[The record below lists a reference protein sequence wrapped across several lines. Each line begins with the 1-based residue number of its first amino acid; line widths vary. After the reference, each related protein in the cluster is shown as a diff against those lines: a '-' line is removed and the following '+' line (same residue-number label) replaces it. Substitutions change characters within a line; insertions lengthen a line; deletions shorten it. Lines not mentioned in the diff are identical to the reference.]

1 MEIMVSMKDM
11 KDFYRNKRVFITG
24 HTGFKGS
31 WLCEVLN
38 HLGAVTGGYALEPSD
53 DINLFGL
60 LKLSERITH
69 TTGDIRD
76 IESLKAA
83 VKDFRPEIIIHMAAQ
98 PLVIESY
105 MRPAYTY
112 ETNIMGTVN
121 ILEAVREC
129 PSVKSFLNV
138 TTDKVYL
145 NREWVYGYR
154 ENETLCGRDPYSN
167 SKSCSELV
175 TYSYRHSFFED
186 NNSCAI
192 STARSGNVIGGGDF
206 AENRII
212 PDCMRSILN
221 GESILLRNPDSV
233 RPYQHVLECL
243 NGYLLLAMKQYDDKH
258 TYEGSYNFGPDE
270 SSCITTYELTE
281 IFSRKY
287 ESAAGYKLKINI
299 QGNTGRKLHEANL
312 LKLDCSKAKSVLG
325 WRSEWNIEQALE
337 EVSGWLKVYASNGD
351 IRSYM
356 DEKISSRHW

>member
-1 MEIMVSMKDM
+1 MEIMVTM
-11 KDFYRNKRVFITG
+11 KDFYRNKRVLITG

-31 WLCEVLN
+31 WLCEVLL
-38 HLGAVTGGYALEPSD
+38 HLGANVGGYALSPSGEVS
-53 DINLFGL
+53 LFNIL
-60 LKLSERITH
+60 NLSERISINRI
-69 TTGDIRD
+69 GDIRD
-76 IESLKAA
+76 IEFLKSA
-83 VKDFRPEIIIHMAAQ
+83 VKDFMPDIIIHMAAQ
-98 PLVIESY
+98 PLVLESY
-105 MRPAYTY
+105 ARPAYTY
-112 ETNIMGTVN
+112 DTNIMGTVN

-175 TYSYRHSFFED
+175 TYSYRNSFFESD
-186 NNSCAI
+186 DSCAV

-212 PDCMRSILN
+212 PDCMRSVLR
-221 GESILLRNPDSV
+221 GEDIILRNPESV

-243 NGYLLLAMKQYDDKH
+243 SGYLLLAMKQYEDKRA
-258 TYEGSYNFGPDE
+258 YEGSYNFGPDE

-287 ESAAGYKLKINI
+287 ESISGQKLKIDVHVNAD
-299 QGNTGRKLHEANL
+299 RKLHEANL
-312 LKLDCSKAKSVLG
+312 LKLDCSKAKSILG
-325 WRSEWNIEQALE
+325 WGPEWDIEQAVE
-337 EVSGWLKVYASNGD
+337 EVTGWLKVYASKGD

-356 DEKISSRHW
+356 DEKISGRHWQ